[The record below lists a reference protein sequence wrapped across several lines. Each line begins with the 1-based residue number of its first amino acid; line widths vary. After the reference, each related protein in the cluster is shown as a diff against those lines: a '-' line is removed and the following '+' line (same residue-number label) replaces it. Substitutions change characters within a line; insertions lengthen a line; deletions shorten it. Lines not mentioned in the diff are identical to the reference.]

1 MATQLARWGNSLAIR
16 IPKTVLRQAGLREGE
31 AIDVSLWDNGAVVL
45 RRATSAGGLEDLV
58 ARITPSNR
66 HEVVNEE
73 GAAESDRS

>member
-45 RRATSAGGLEDLV
+45 RRATTAGGLEDLV

-66 HEVVNEE
+66 HDDVPAEP
-73 GAAESDRS
+73 AAESDPS